1 MGEDRP
7 EGGRRLV
14 WNVLMGISCLVV
26 IVAVIA
32 TIKQKMA
39 DPKTGSLVLGMV
51 VVFVIAVIIGFIK
64 KKPAPLAVETVA
76 TSEPADAADT
86 AS

>member
-1 MGEDRP
+1 
-7 EGGRRLV
+7 
-14 WNVLMGISCLVV
+14 
-26 IVAVIA
+26 
-32 TIKQKMA
+32 MA

-51 VVFVIAVIIGFIK
+51 VVFVIAVIIGFVK

>member
-1 MGEDRP
+1 MGEERP
-7 EGGRRLV
+7 EGRSRVL
-14 WNVLMGISCLVV
+14 WNVLMGISCVCV
-26 IVAVIA
+26 FTAVIF
-32 TIKQKMA
+32 TI
-39 DPKTGSLVLGMV
+39 LGKIQGKGGDYILGLV
-51 VVFVIAVIIGFIK
+51 VVFVIAVIIGFVK